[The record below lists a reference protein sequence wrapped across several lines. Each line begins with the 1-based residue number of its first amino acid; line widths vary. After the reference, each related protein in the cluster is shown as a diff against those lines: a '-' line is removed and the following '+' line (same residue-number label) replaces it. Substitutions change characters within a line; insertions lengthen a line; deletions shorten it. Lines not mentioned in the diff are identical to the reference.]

1 MAWKEE
7 NLHEILGCK
16 TTPEAFQCLQKE
28 TVRLGLQNVSWVIK
42 LPIPVG
48 ENRVVTFDNYSAAW
62 RQHYFEQ
69 DYLSVDPTIKH
80 GLISMQPIE
89 WSTSLQTAPEFWEDA
104 RSYGLREGIAQSMW
118 DRHGCCSMLS
128 LSRDGMEF
136 TRDELTHKMP
146 QISWLAQLAHTG
158 MTRLILPKEVPETA
172 ADLSNREK
180 EALKLAAAGLTSQDI
195 ADRLKLT
202 KRTADFHIENA
213 RGKLGAENRTDAVV
227 RAIVLGLI

>member
-1 MAWKEE
+1 
-7 NLHEILGCK
+7 
-16 TTPEAFQCLQKE
+16 
-28 TVRLGLQNVSWVIK
+28 
-42 LPIPVG
+42 
-48 ENRVVTFDNYSAAW
+48 
-62 RQHYFEQ
+62 
-69 DYLSVDPTIKH
+69 
-80 GLISMQPIE
+80 
-89 WSTSLQTAPEFWEDA
+89 
-104 RSYGLREGIAQSMW
+104 
-118 DRHGCCSMLS
+118 MLS

-158 MTRLILPKEVPETA
+158 MTRLILPKEIPETA
-172 ADLSNREK
+172 ADLSSREK